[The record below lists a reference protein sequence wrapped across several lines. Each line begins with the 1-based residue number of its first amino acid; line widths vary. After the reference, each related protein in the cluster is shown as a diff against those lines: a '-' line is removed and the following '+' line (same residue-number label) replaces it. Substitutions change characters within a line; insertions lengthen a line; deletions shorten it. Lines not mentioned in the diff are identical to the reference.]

1 MYLIDAEY
9 VFTVILSEKLVFYF
23 VAVIVLSTLI
33 MSNPFS
39 YFNSGMVND
48 WEIIVVDPLSI
59 V

>member
-48 WEIIVVDPLSI
+48 WGIIVVDP
-59 V
+59 